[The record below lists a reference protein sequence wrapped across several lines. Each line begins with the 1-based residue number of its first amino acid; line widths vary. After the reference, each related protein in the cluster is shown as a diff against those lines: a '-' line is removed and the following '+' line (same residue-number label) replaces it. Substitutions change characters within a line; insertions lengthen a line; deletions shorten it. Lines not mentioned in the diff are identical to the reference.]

1 MNIKSKNIDKIA
13 IEGISE
19 KTIMSDLFLSE
30 KNINLIQLKIINIVN
45 DKYKYKISRQSEKEL
60 IIIMRSIYLNNATNN
75 YKNKNEIKNELIKL
89 NNLVIGYCIK
99 NIVNNIKS
107 HELYLKKI
115 NNDLIPINLPSNT
128 NNKGDKQL
136 ELKSFF

>member
-1 MNIKSKNIDKIA
+1 MNINNTDKIA

-30 KNINLIQLKIINIVN
+30 KNINLIQLRIINIIN
-45 DKYKYKISRQSEKEL
+45 DKYKYKISKQSKNEL

-75 YKNKNEIKNELIKL
+75 YSSKNEIKTELVKL
-89 NNLVIGYCIK
+89 NNLVIGYCVK
-99 NIVNNIKS
+99 TIVNNIRS
-107 HELYLKKI
+107 YELYLKKI
-115 NNDLIPINLPSNT
+115 NNNLNPIDLPSNT
-128 NNKGDKQL
+128 NSKGDKQL

>member
-1 MNIKSKNIDKIA
+1 MNINSKNTDKIA

-45 DKYKYKISRQSEKEL
+45 DKYKYKISKQSKNEL

-75 YKNKNEIKNELIKL
+75 YSSKNEIKTELVKL
-89 NNLVIGYCIK
+89 NNLVIGYCVK
-99 NIVNNIKS
+99 TIVNNIKS

-115 NNDLIPINLPSNT
+115 NNDLNPIDLPSNT
-128 NNKGDKQL
+128 NSKGDKQL

>member
-1 MNIKSKNIDKIA
+1 MNINSKNTDKIA

-30 KNINLIQLKIINIVN
+30 KNINLIQLKIINIIN
-45 DKYKYKISRQSEKEL
+45 DKYKYKISKQSKNEL
-60 IIIMRSIYLNNATNN
+60 IIIMRSTYLNNATNN
-75 YKNKNEIKNELIKL
+75 YSSKNEIKTELVKL
-89 NNLVIGYCIK
+89 NNLVIGYCVK
-99 NIVNNIKS
+99 TIVNNIKS

-115 NNDLIPINLPSNT
+115 NNDLNPIDLPSNT
-128 NNKGDKQL
+128 NSKGDKQL

>member
-1 MNIKSKNIDKIA
+1 MNINSKNTDKIA

-30 KNINLIQLKIINIVN
+30 KNINLIQLKIINIIN
-45 DKYKYKISRQSEKEL
+45 DKYKYKISKQSKNEL
-60 IIIMRSIYLNNATNN
+60 IIIMRSTYLNNATNN
-75 YKNKNEIKNELIKL
+75 YSSKNEIKTELVKL
-89 NNLVIGYCIK
+89 NNLVIGYCVK
-99 NIVNNIKS
+99 TIVNNIRS

-115 NNDLIPINLPSNT
+115 NNNLNPIDLPSNT
-128 NNKGDKQL
+128 NSKGDKQL